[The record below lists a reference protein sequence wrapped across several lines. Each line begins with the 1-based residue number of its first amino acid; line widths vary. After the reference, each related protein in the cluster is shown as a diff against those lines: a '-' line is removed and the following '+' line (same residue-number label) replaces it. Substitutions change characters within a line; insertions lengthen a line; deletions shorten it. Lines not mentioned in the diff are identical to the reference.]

1 MLMHK
6 YCPNFKNCG
15 QIKKTNDKWND
26 WYNQHLI
33 LSQYAQFSIH
43 ILYVGIEHVRLSVI
57 SKLSLIDSMKLP
69 LSHVCMSVKSNM
81 SETVFH
87 VSIS

>member
-33 LSQYAQFSIH
+33 LSQYMQFSIH
-43 ILYVGIEHVRLSVI
+43 ILYVGIENVRLSVI
-57 SKLSLIDSMKLP
+57 SKVFDRFYETAFRSCL
-69 LSHVCMSVKSNM
+69 HVGKIQYVWN
-81 SETVFH
+81 
-87 VSIS
+87 SISCQYIS